1 MKLVGWVVL
10 EKEAFQP
17 PRGVPAALGE
27 LRLGG
32 SAAVSEDMTAD
43 VLVVEASSAE
53 SGGEPRNDSNMGKL
67 GIILKSKNS
76 TFQKDSFRQ
85 TMSSPILLALYIL
98 LICLLRDFSSSN
110 TFHFN
115 RKYQLAPTNHH
126 NDQLSATSS
135 RQYQPSTMGKIER
148 KSLKGSTSS
157 ENSQG
162 NKKKTP
168 RQGSTEAI
176 DPRNVTSF
184 REDQKDWSWDNLPA
198 ILYQFKPTKEEET
211 KEREPPKMKVLGG
224 KRSRGMDASLRMHK
238 DFAIERNALQQRNV
252 RFRKAFHLVAWS
264 SGNKITCQLEQE
276 VLKKMSERGID
287 PSHNTTRGLTPG
299 LIKPELGEAGGRIAL
314 PDNYGPDR
322 RGHRGPRTPKKK
334 RNAAKV
340 EEDVDMDNLDPATP
354 IREYQPLTPPQSMPG
369 SSVKPGSSFGESA
382 ASEESMTTILSPPS
396 PVSSPPVS
404 YSPILSSPVL
414 SAVLSPVGSPV
425 PGSPVLTF
433 TVPEEDVDSPLEET
447 LHDGDL
453 CPCNFDFLL
462 KGESRQNL
470 DWQRPCEEELSGLH
484 KDVPK
489 VLKAR
494 HRHQLKRQHKAFKK
508 ALPFCNTDSLY
519 AKFASKFDLDD
530 MVNVVPISHKT
541 APPSS
546 DRLPPSF
553 SCEPMKM
560 RLTFNP
566 HTHDEGAMNWT
577 YAVALN
583 QYYAGQRFLFEMPYV
598 EGVM

>member
-1 MKLVGWVVL
+1 
-10 EKEAFQP
+10 
-17 PRGVPAALGE
+17 
-27 LRLGG
+27 
-32 SAAVSEDMTAD
+32 
-43 VLVVEASSAE
+43 
-53 SGGEPRNDSNMGKL
+53 
-67 GIILKSKNS
+67 
-76 TFQKDSFRQ
+76 
-85 TMSSPILLALYIL
+85 
-98 LICLLRDFSSSN
+98 
-110 TFHFN
+110 
-115 RKYQLAPTNHH
+115 
-126 NDQLSATSS
+126 
-135 RQYQPSTMGKIER
+135 MGKIER
-148 KSLKGSTSS
+148 KSPKGSKSS
-157 ENSQG
+157 ENSQS

-224 KRSRGMDASLRMHK
+224 KRVRDIEILPDHISSDVEEFRVEAWMRLDRRIHLQDIIDRMHK

-299 LIKPELGEAGGRIAL
+299 LIKPELEEAGGRIAL

-340 EEDVDMDNLDPATP
+340 EADVDMDTLDPVTP
-354 IREYQPLTPPQSMPG
+354 IREYLPLTPPRSRPA
-369 SSVKPGSSFGESA
+369 SSVKPGSSFGQGA
-382 ASEESMTTILSPPS
+382 ASEKSMTTIFGPPS
-396 PVSSPPVS
+396 PVPSSPVS
-404 YSPILSSPVL
+404 DSPILSSPVL

-494 HRHQLKRQHKAFKK
+494 HRPQLKRQHKAFKK